1 MATGTNHWTSTLQ
14 AITFATGVTRGPSV
28 PCTHGPMRR
37 RGLSHATDRQ
47 HIMRYRVVECNR
59 PHLVQEISV
68 PEYMVLD
75 GALHVK
81 IHINNR
87 PKAQLVI
94 SPYRAIDKV
103 EVLVRFKQTR
113 WVIAVEKDSEG
124 PERISALRKGDPTH
138 FAAREALR
146 KRMLLGVM
154 AGRAGS
160 RRYVD
165 IPDEED
171 EGVHSD
177 TSANDEYIAA
187 DMTDQ

>member
-1 MATGTNHWTSTLQ
+1 
-14 AITFATGVTRGPSV
+14 
-28 PCTHGPMRR
+28 
-37 RGLSHATDRQ
+37 
-47 HIMRYRVVECNR
+47 MRYRVVECNR

-177 TSANDEYIAA
+177 TSANDEYMAA